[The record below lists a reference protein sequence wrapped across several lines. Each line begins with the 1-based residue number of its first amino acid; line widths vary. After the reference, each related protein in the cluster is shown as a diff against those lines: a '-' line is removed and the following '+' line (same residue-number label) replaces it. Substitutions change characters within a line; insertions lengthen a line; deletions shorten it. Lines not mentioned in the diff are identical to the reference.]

1 MHSNFRITK
10 WNIYK
15 ATFKVIIINVPLAS
29 SARCSKT
36 IMRPYLQLELVKLPM
51 AAGVLATVKTLVQTT
66 ATSILRASSS
76 DPSAG

>member
-1 MHSNFRITK
+1 MHSNFRLTK

-15 ATFKVIIINVPLAS
+15 ATFKVIIINVPLAL

-36 IMRPYLQLELVKLPM
+36 IRRPYLQLLVKLPV
-51 AAGVLATVKTLVQTT
+51 AAGVLATVKTLVQRM

>member
-1 MHSNFRITK
+1 MHSNFRLTK

-15 ATFKVIIINVPLAS
+15 ATFKVIIINVPLAL
-29 SARCSKT
+29 SAKCLKT
-36 IMRPYLQLELVKLPM
+36 IRRPYLQLLVKLPV
-51 AAGVLATVKTLVQTT
+51 AAGVLATVKTLVPRM